1 MCSQTCDYVTRK
13 DEHQGWQLDCD
24 PEWGGLGISKWH
36 CPHPPLGEED
46 GDKRFCAFHTET
58 DVSADQQQEELLKAL
73 DEAGDRPRDKRPEHR
88 GQFVGATFGAI
99 NLSSETITAT
109 DNYDIRFDHAQFQAE
124 DEYLNFEN
132 TRFETQGRHPVSFV
146 RAEFITDGDG
156 DVVFTDTIFRTNA
169 DGSVR
174 FSNAT
179 FRADGDGHVVF
190 DNPMFRTNGDGSVRF
205 SNATFR
211 TSGDGDVMF
220 DNPTFRTD
228 GNGNVVFGDA
238 TFRTNGD
245 GSVRFQEATFRTDG
259 DGDVGF
265 NHTTFRTGDGIVG
278 FTDATFRPDGD
289 SSVRFS
295 NATFQTDGDGHVDF
309 KDMMCKGDG
318 HVEFNY
324 TTFRTDGHVG
334 FKGAT
339 LTNIHFQYVDFGEAD
354 LQGAELT
361 GTDLRNA
368 NIAGVSVNGETTC
381 KRLYEGYGA
390 DRSLL
395 RCLRR
400 LFEGPQFD
408 SEDWDAT
415 AQAYHR
421 LKTVFSDHG
430 LVGKAR
436 SLYIRER
443 RARSLEAKAE
453 DDRLKRRYLRSLP
466 PRIFTGYGIQISRL
480 VFWMGL
486 LFLIST
492 RVYEVAGVNE
502 TLLENVSYS
511 VLAFTVAPPHVPEG
525 VGTQIVMMVETFFG
539 TLSIVLLGYILG
551 NRERF

>member
-13 DEHQGWQLDCD
+13 DEHQGWQLDRD
-24 PEWGGLGISKWH
+24 PEWGGLRISKWH

-73 DEAGDRPRDKRPEHR
+73 DEAGDRSRDKRPEHR

-156 DVVFTDTIFRTNA
+156 DVVCTDTI
-169 DGSVR
+169 
-174 FSNAT
+174 
-179 FRADGDGHVVF
+179 
-190 DNPMFRTNGDGSVRF
+190 FRTNGDGSVRF

-228 GNGNVVFGDA
+228 G
-238 TFRTNGD
+238 
-245 GSVRFQEATFRTDG
+245 
-259 DGDVGF
+259 
-265 NHTTFRTGDGIVG
+265 
-278 FTDATFRPDGD
+278 
-289 SSVRFS
+289 
-295 NATFQTDGDGHVDF
+295 
-309 KDMMCKGDG
+309 
-318 HVEFNY
+318 
-324 TTFRTDGHVG
+324 
-334 FKGAT
+334 
-339 LTNIHFQYVDFGEAD
+339 
-354 LQGAELT
+354 T

-436 SLYIRER
+436 SLYVRER